1 MNIQKL
7 LFATQFDDLWFDALQ
22 SLFGLKEIA
31 LNHVVFLNVIEREKV
46 AMRRGV
52 GYRKTEEIKLR
63 EMANIRFIDWA
74 ENLFEEGM
82 EVGVYIVVGSLVQHI
97 ISAAEKEDV
106 DLIVIGKPRQSKLEK
121 FFKGSDITEIV
132 KRVNTPIL
140 VYKYLSQDGRK
151 AEEPFTRPLLA
162 VNFAPSSL
170 KSIEFLISIRKIV
183 KKVDVINVVSEKHL
197 KSTSAM
203 AIQKTRKQSRDQLD
217 KICDRLIDNGINA
230 KSHVYVGDPA
240 DQIETAVREC
250 QSTLIIVGAFGK
262 KSGLDRALGNVPK
275 ILSEKSIFPVL
286 IISP

>member
-183 KKVDVINVVSEKHL
+183 KKVDV
-197 KSTSAM
+197 
-203 AIQKTRKQSRDQLD
+203 
-217 KICDRLIDNGINA
+217 
-230 KSHVYVGDPA
+230 
-240 DQIETAVREC
+240 
-250 QSTLIIVGAFGK
+250 
-262 KSGLDRALGNVPK
+262 
-275 ILSEKSIFPVL
+275 
-286 IISP
+286 